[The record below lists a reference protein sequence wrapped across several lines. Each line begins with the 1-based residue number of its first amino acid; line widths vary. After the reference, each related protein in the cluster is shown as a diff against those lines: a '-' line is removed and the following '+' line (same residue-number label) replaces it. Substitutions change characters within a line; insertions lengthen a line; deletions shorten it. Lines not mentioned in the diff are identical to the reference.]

1 MDATPKSAAE
11 LDDRISQPPDS
22 VVEAVAA
29 CPGDFTIIGAGGKM
43 GFHVGRMLQ
52 RAIESTGRQDRV
64 TAVSR
69 FSSAAARQPF
79 ERFGFDVVSA
89 DASDET
95 QLSMLPRSPNV
106 IYLAGVKFGTS
117 SSSDLLDRLN
127 VVMPERVA
135 THFRDSRL
143 VALSTGCVYSF
154 TAPQSGGST
163 EQSEMDPPGEY
174 ARSCI
179 GRERAFTKASQTYG
193 TACAIVRLNYSI
205 DLRYGVLVDIAKT
218 VLSGQP
224 VNVDT
229 GHVNVIWQGDAVAHI
244 LACLP
249 HAASPPLVVNV
260 TGAEILPVRELAQ
273 RFAQE
278 FGCNVSFSGSE
289 SNTAWLSNASL
300 SHQMFGPPRVS
311 IDQMIAWIAE
321 WLQRGG
327 ATWDKPTHFQTRD
340 GNY

>member
-1 MDATPKSAAE
+1 MDSTPKSASE
-11 LDDRISQPPDS
+11 LDDRITQPPDS

-29 CPGDFTIIGAGGKM
+29 CPGDFIIIGAGGKM

-52 RAIESTGRQDRV
+52 RAIESAGRHDRV
-64 TAVSR
+64 TVVSR
-69 FSSAAARQPF
+69 FSSPGSREPF
-79 ERFGFDVVSA
+79 QRCGFDVVSA
-89 DASDET
+89 DAADEA
-95 QLSMLPRSPNV
+95 QLSKLPLSPNV

-117 SSSDLLDRLN
+117 SSNDLLNRLN
-127 VVMPERVA
+127 VVMPGRVA
-135 THFRDSRL
+135 SHFRESRI

-154 TAPQSGGST
+154 TAPESGGST
-163 EQSEMDPPGEY
+163 EQSEMDPPGDY

-179 GRERAFTKASQTYG
+179 GREQAFIAASQKYG

-229 GHVNVIWQGDAVAHI
+229 GHVNVIWQGDAVAHV

-249 HAASPPLVVNV
+249 RAASPPLVVNV
-260 TGAEILPVRELAQ
+260 TGAETLAIRDVAQ
-273 RFAQE
+273 SFAKK
-278 FGCNVSFSGSE
+278 FDCDVSFSGSE
-289 SNTAWLSNASL
+289 SETAWLSNPSFA
-300 SHQMFGPPRVS
+300 HQMFGPPRVG
-311 IDQMIAWIAE
+311 IDEMIAWIAE
-321 WLQRGG
+321 WLQQGG
-327 ATWDKPTHFQTRD
+327 ATWDKPTHFQNRD